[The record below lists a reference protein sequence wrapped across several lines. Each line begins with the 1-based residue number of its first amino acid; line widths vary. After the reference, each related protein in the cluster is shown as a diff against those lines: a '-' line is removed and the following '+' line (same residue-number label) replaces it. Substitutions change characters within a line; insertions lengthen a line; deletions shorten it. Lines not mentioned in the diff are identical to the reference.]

1 MGAWRPILGL
11 WPAVPGL
18 APQNSPAGADH
29 RAVPMSPLPPLPVY
43 SDTGRTPSAR
53 VRLPILLLVLGVLVA
68 AVAVWAPAAEQRSS
82 SERSYTLTRDAQQM
96 LTAMLD
102 QETGLRGYLQ
112 TGDRRFLEPYR
123 AGRVDVG
130 RVERSLFAEAGGD
143 EQLGALIARS
153 SQIAASWQDQAEV
166 TLTGVAPRDRTAST
180 TVAALRRK
188 SIMDRFRASNATLLA
203 LIDARRR
210 DALAR
215 SEVVPVVAILLLA
228 AAGIAIGWAVVVRP
242 RRRVAE
248 EQRLARR
255 YAAEQHEFTE
265 ALQMTGSEDEANEL
279 LERHL
284 ERSLPGSG
292 VLVLRRNN
300 SDNRLEATGVERVDD
315 PLAEKLTQA
324 EPRAC
329 MAIRYGRRHRQSE
342 SAPPLVECDLCG
354 ASGTEAT
361 CVPSLVGGQ
370 VIGSVLVRHP
380 EPLAPADDVRIRGS
394 VSQAGPVLAT
404 LRTLAKAERQ
414 AATDALTGMA
424 NARAVQD
431 TLKRMTA
438 QARRTG
444 GPLTA
449 VMVGLDHFKAL
460 NDVYGHERGN
470 EALAAVGQ
478 ILRRGARASDFAG
491 RYGGEEF
498 ILLLPD
504 TDREGGV
511 VLAEKV
517 RGAIAALALAEV
529 DRPITAS
536 FGVATLP
543 DDAVDAGTLVR
554 AADRALYLAK
564 ADGRDRVVAAAQME
578 RVTPP
583 STASVSPV
591 T

>member
-1 MGAWRPILGL
+1 
-11 WPAVPGL
+11 
-18 APQNSPAGADH
+18 
-29 RAVPMSPLPPLPVY
+29 MSPLPPLPVY
-43 SDTGRTPSAR
+43 TDTGRTPSAH

-96 LTAMLD
+96 LTAMID

-143 EQLGALIARS
+143 AQLAGLVARS
-153 SQIAASWQDQAEV
+153 SQIAASWQDEAQQTV
-166 TLTGVAPRDRTAST
+166 SGVAHRDAAARTTA
-180 TVAALRRK
+180 AALRRK
-188 SIMDRFRASNATLLA
+188 AIMDRFRASNATLLA

-292 VLVLRRNN
+292 VVVLRRNN
-300 SDNRLEATGVERVDD
+300 SDNRLEAPGLQRADD

-342 SAPPLVECDLCG
+342 SAPPLIACDLCG

-380 EPLAPADDVRIRGS
+380 EPLVSADDVRIRDS
-394 VSQAGPVLAT
+394 VSQAGPVLAN
-404 LRTLAKAERQ
+404 LRTLARAERQ

-438 QARRTG
+438 QAMRTG
-444 GPLTA
+444 DPLTA
-449 VMVGLDHFKAL
+449 VMVDLDHFKAL

-478 ILRRGARASDFAG
+478 TLAAGVRASDFAG

-504 TDREGGV
+504 TDRAGGV
-511 VLAEKV
+511 VLAEKM
-517 RGAIAALALAEV
+517 RRSLAQIALPEI
-529 DRPITAS
+529 DRAITAS

-543 DDAVDAGTLVR
+543 DDGLDAATLVR
-554 AADRALYLAK
+554 AADRALYQAK
-564 ADGRDRVVAAAQME
+564 ADGRDRVVAAAHTE
-578 RVTPP
+578 RVSPP
-583 STASVSPV
+583 STATVSPV

>member
-1 MGAWRPILGL
+1 MPIAPRPSVDSGT
-11 WPAVPGL
+11 GR
-18 APQNSPAGADH
+18 SAGA
-29 RAVPMSPLPPLPVY
+29 
-43 SDTGRTPSAR
+43 G
-53 VRLPILLLVLGVLVA
+53 VRLPVLLLVLGVLVSGL
-68 AVAVWAPAAEQRSS
+68 AVWAPAAEQRSS
-82 SERSYTLTRDAQQM
+82 SERSYALTRGAQQM

-102 QETGLRGYLQ
+102 QETGLRGYVL
-112 TGDRRFLEPYR
+112 TGDDRFLEPYR
-123 AGRVDVG
+123 RGRVDVAS
-130 RVERSLFAEAGGD
+130 VERTLLSKTAGDPALTDAVAEA
-143 EQLGALIARS
+143 
-153 SQIAASWQDQAEV
+153 SQIAATWQQEAEETV
-166 TLTGVAPRDRTAST
+166 SQVARRGARTST
-180 TVAALRRK
+180 TLASLRRK
-188 SIMDRFRASNATLLA
+188 AIMDRFRASNARLQDLV
-203 LIDARRR
+203 DARRR
-210 DALAR
+210 HALAR
-215 SEVVPVVAILLLA
+215 SEILPVGAILLLA
-228 AAGIAIGWAVVVRP
+228 AAGIGLGWALVVRP
-242 RRRVAE
+242 RRRVAA
-248 EQRLARR
+248 EQLRARR
-255 YAAEQHEFTE
+255 YTAEQQEFTE

-284 ERSLPGSG
+284 ERQLPGSD

-300 SDNRLEATGVERVDD
+300 SDNRLEATALTPADD
-315 PLAEKLTQA
+315 AIAAALTDAQ
-324 EPRAC
+324 PRSC
-329 MAIRYGRRHRQSE
+329 MAIRYGRPHRESE
-342 SAPPLVECDLCG
+342 SEPPLVSCELCG
-354 ASGTEAT
+354 ASGGEAT

-370 VIGSVLVRHP
+370 VIGSVLVRHVD
-380 EPLAPADDVRIRGS
+380 PLAEGDDARIRDS
-394 VSQAGPVLAT
+394 VTQAGPVLAN

-431 TLKRMTA
+431 TLKRMVA
-438 QARRTG
+438 QAQRAG
-444 GPLTA
+444 QALTA
-449 VMVGLDHFKAL
+449 VMVDLDHFKAL

-478 ILRRGARASDFAG
+478 ILTTGVRASDFAG

-517 RGAIAALALAEV
+517 RRTIAALALPDI

-536 FGVATLP
+536 FGVASLP

-554 AADRALYLAK
+554 AADRALYRAK
-564 ADGRDRVVAAAQME
+564 ADGRDRVAAAAQIE